1 MQIYTILLAF
11 VVCLWPRSVLRHYT
25 KILLFGGERE
35 HAVLQIS
42 YSLVILKGEKDEE
55 PTIWNCKTKFCV
67 VYVSWLQNIH
77 IISNWS
83 D

>member
-1 MQIYTILLAF
+1 MQIYTLLLAF

-42 YSLVILKGEKDEE
+42 YSLVNLNVEKDEE
-55 PTIWNCKTKFCV
+55 P
-67 VYVSWLQNIH
+67 
-77 IISNWS
+77 II
-83 D
+83 

>member
-1 MQIYTILLAF
+1 MQMYTILLTF

-42 YSLVILKGEKDEE
+42 YSLVNLNVEKDEE
-55 PTIWNCKTKFCV
+55 P
-67 VYVSWLQNIH
+67 
-77 IISNWS
+77 II
-83 D
+83 

>member
-1 MQIYTILLAF
+1 MQIYTLLLAF

-42 YSLVILKGEKDEE
+42 YSLVIFIDKHLKWRQFLLQLD
-55 PTIWNCKTKFCV
+55 V
-67 VYVSWLQNIH
+67 VL
-77 IISNWS
+77 
-83 D
+83 